1 MGVDKLQTGGRY
13 MPTNQAIKKRA
24 RAARQWLKA
33 RPEKEIIV
41 VSHGGFLHYFTEDW
55 EDSSQYQGKS
65 APLILLQDPM
75 SIYYLLG
82 TGWTN
87 TEYRTF
93 EFCDELH
100 KDDLEGYEIE
110 DDNASLKETIESRH
124 RRGKNGLHPT
134 REQQKMLYKLGTQGW
149 DQQGLQLSTQ
159 EREAAKV
166 PEGKEVGGTRI

>member
-1 MGVDKLQTGGRY
+1 M
-13 MPTNQAIKKRA
+13 
-24 RAARQWLKA
+24 
-33 RPEKEIIV
+33 

-55 EDSSQYQGKS
+55 EDSSQYQGMS
-65 APLILLQDPM
+65 LNPFTREVLQDPCQANNT
-75 SIYYLLG
+75 LG

-93 EFCDELH
+93 AFCDEFH

-110 DDNASLKETIESRH
+110 GDNASLKETVESRH
-124 RRGKNGLHPT
+124 RRGKNALHPT
-134 REQQKMLYKLGTQGW
+134 REQQKTLYKLGTQGW
-149 DQQGLQLSTQ
+149 GEQGLQLSTA